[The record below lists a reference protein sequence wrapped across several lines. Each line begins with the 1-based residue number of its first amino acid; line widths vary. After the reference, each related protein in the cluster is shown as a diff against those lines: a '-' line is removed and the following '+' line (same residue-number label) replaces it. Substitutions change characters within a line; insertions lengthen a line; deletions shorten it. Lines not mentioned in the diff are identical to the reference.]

1 MSINPFVTDNILCAL
16 QGDLKWNF
24 KGYFF
29 QMHNRKILKFKMHVI
44 VVKYILHVSNMFLY
58 SLLLTQWF
66 VSIRYLRILTRL
78 LSNHILNFHGSLDTK
93 PLSNKNGKNP
103 IRITWD
109 VEGLNQT
116 GIDKSNT
123 KVDNPYHLF
132 PLNWRSIKGFI
143 WNRKLCIIHSEIY
156 LHPFFIVKIKNISKS
171 VV

>member
-1 MSINPFVTDNILCAL
+1 M
-16 QGDLKWNF
+16 
-24 KGYFF
+24 
-29 QMHNRKILKFKMHVI
+29 
-44 VVKYILHVSNMFLY
+44 KYILHVSNMFLY

-78 LSNHILNFHGSLDTK
+78 LSNLILNFHGSLGTK
-93 PLSNKNGKNP
+93 SFSNKKEKP

-116 GIDKSNT
+116 GIDKSNN

-143 WNRKLCIIHSEIY
+143 WNRNPWFIHSEFY
-156 LHPFFIVKIKNISKS
+156 LHPFIIVKQKNIIWYSS
-171 VV
+171 SEHNLNTDSDG

>member
-1 MSINPFVTDNILCAL
+1 
-16 QGDLKWNF
+16 
-24 KGYFF
+24 
-29 QMHNRKILKFKMHVI
+29 MHVI

-66 VSIRYLRILTRL
+66 VSIRYLGILTRL
-78 LSNHILNFHGSLDTK
+78 LSNLILNFHGSLDTK

-132 PLNWRSIKGFI
+132 PLNWRSIKRFI
-143 WNRKLCIIHSEIY
+143 WNRNPFFIHSEFY
-156 LHPFFIVKIKNISKS
+156 LHPFIIVKTKNILNQWYSSLERNISKS
-171 VV
+171 NTDG

>member
-1 MSINPFVTDNILCAL
+1 MYKCHPIEMHLEQLWNIF
-16 QGDLKWNF
+16 WNDTYNELIELIRTSF
-24 KGYFF
+24 
-29 QMHNRKILKFKMHVI
+29 
-44 VVKYILHVSNMFLY
+44 
-58 SLLLTQWF
+58 TQIF

-78 LSNHILNFHGSLDTK
+78 LSNLILNFHGSLSTK
-93 PLSNKNGKNP
+93 PLSNKKP

-143 WNRKLCIIHSEIY
+143 SNRKPCIIHSEIY
-156 LHPFFIVKIKNISKS
+156 RHPFFILLKQKLF
-171 VV
+171 